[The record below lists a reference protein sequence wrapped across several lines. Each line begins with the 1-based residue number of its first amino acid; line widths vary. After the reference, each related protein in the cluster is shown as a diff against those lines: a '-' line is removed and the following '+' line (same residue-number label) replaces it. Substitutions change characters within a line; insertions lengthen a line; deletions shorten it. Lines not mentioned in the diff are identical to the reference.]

1 MMFCLKTVKDNGVKS
16 DICSQ
21 WGKDPVPSRSSSDS
35 DCASPPDLD
44 TSAVCVPRK
53 MKVWLS
59 HNKLTHA
66 SSALA
71 GTCTAVT
78 MWWHSLLC
86 NNPSAT
92 SLCSLGSHRSLCSCA
107 PTATVTCAGQ
117 GKAAT
122 ERELLCGP
130 GSVCS
135 AVPSA
140 VLSAPDAQQPSMIPA
155 QGALRPALGW
165 QRGEEAGPSAP
176 FLLWMLGSSCH
187 GGWTGCWRGL
197 WWGCLSSNNFP
208 FIPAVS
214 FQLLTIAKV
223 PFGVWFVL
231 VFFSEQAAPLWY
243 QQCRTT
249 TRGWKNASSGFPYC
263 SCIAGA
269 VAAAG
274 VLLPGSSE
282 VAGGW
287 KEHFSIPLCP
297 GDANSIGM

>member
-1 MMFCLKTVKDNGVKS
+1 MMFCLKTVKDNSLKS

-231 VFFSEQAAPLWY
+231 GFFFRTGCSSLISAVQNYYSWLEKRKLWLSLLQLY
-243 QQCRTT
+243 CWSCGCCRGPSARKL
-249 TRGWKNASSGFPYC
+249 RGSRRLEGTFLNTSLSWGR
-263 SCIAGA
+263 
-269 VAAAG
+269 
-274 VLLPGSSE
+274 
-282 VAGGW
+282 
-287 KEHFSIPLCP
+287 
-297 GDANSIGM
+297 